1 MSRKIFQNNEKL
13 STKHLTIEQM
23 CGIIPIESN
32 ERGGETVDK
41 WIEMSYYKYDSYKN
55 LFDRLSIE
63 EQDVFYIDDEVTE
76 DWANLELR

>member
-1 MSRKIFQNNEKL
+1 M
-13 STKHLTIEQM
+13 TIEQM

-41 WIEMSYYKYDSYKN
+41 WIEMSYYKYYSYEN

-76 DWANLELR
+76 NWANLELR

>member
-1 MSRKIFQNNEKL
+1 M
-13 STKHLTIEQM
+13 
-23 CGIIPIESN
+23 
-32 ERGGETVDK
+32 DK

-76 DWANLELR
+76 NWVNLELR